1 MTTTTTTAR
10 ERLNQIAAALK
21 ASFPERA
28 EVVDAMLVALVA
40 KQHCFFVSPPGC
52 AKSAII
58 RAFTSCVTDG
68 TYFERLLSRFSTEED
83 LFGARSL
90 SAMKAD
96 EWRRNTAG
104 SMVEAD
110 VVMLDEAFKA
120 NGSILNAL
128 LTALNERVYHNGSA
142 GVARMPLH
150 SAFAASNELPEDS
163 SLGAL
168 YDRFLVRVRLD
179 YVQEDASFDRLLDD
193 DAGAFAPPCT
203 VAIDEIRQAHA
214 EAMAIDAPSVS
225 DAIKSQ
231 IKALRAELSAQGIV
245 VSDRRWKQSVAVLRA
260 AAWLDGAKHVELD
273 HLEVLKWTLWSGVD
287 QIDAVSQAIGRIDTG
302 LVGDCGKLVD
312 EALRVWAGRPRD
324 PREYMD
330 AQSRIATSFE
340 QARKA
345 VKVRCANGI
354 TRRAKAKIDARLAEL
369 DAAHAQLRRDVAD
382 RFGLA
387 V

>member
-1 MTTTTTTAR
+1 MTTETTSTR
-10 ERLNQIAAALK
+10 ERLHLIANGLK

-40 KQHCFFVSPPGC
+40 RQHCFFVSPPGC

-96 EWRRNTAG
+96 RWERNLAA

-142 GVARMPLH
+142 GLARMPLH
-150 SAFAASNELPEDS
+150 SCFAASNELPEDS

-179 YVQEDASFDRLLDD
+179 YVQEDSSFDRLLDD
-193 DAGAFAPPCT
+193 DAGAFSPPCT
-203 VAIDEIRQAHA
+203 VTLPEIHAAHA
-214 EAMAIDAPSVS
+214 EAMAIDTPAVS
-225 DAIKSQ
+225 DAVKRQLKS
-231 IKALRAELSAQGIV
+231 LRAELVAQGIV
-245 VSDRRWKQSVAVLRA
+245 VSDRRWKQSIAVLRA

-273 HLEVLKWTLWSGVD
+273 HLEVLKWTLWTSVE
-287 QIDAVSQAIGRIDTG
+287 QIEAVSQAISRIDTG
-302 LVGDCGKLVD
+302 LVGECGKLVD
-312 EALRVWAGRPRD
+312 DALRVWAGRPRD
-324 PREYMD
+324 MREYAD
-330 AQSRIATSFE
+330 QQSRLATAFE
-340 QARKA
+340 QARTA
-345 VKVRCANGI
+345 VKAKCANGI

-369 DAAHAQLRRDVAD
+369 DAAHTQLRRDVAD